1 MNQENFP
8 QPEFTQSLADSQK
21 ESNIGDEKEK
31 GISPEEV
38 RKQLEQNTI
47 SKYQRLLDV
56 INSSLKNGNITQ
68 DQYDK
73 SILDID
79 NLSEK
84 ELGFKVT
91 ERYTSQEKANEIMG
105 NDYLGSEAVEKA
117 FDIKLEINE
126 IPAIP
131 FSMGELEKAKELG
144 QMLILRQP
152 ITMEQINDSLGG
164 KVKDGKK
171 LLYSVD
177 ESTGKLKD
185 DAWYKDEEFYKNE
198 KPEAKWALISKEV
211 IPDSESK
218 NYLDQTDKI
227 VGYLQNQVFKD
238 KPMPK
243 EYQEAI
249 DDYLKAKVEIA
260 KTMKSDWEKAAEML
274 EGLKITELTRQSPAE
289 ALYDLVLYFQTNGE
303 KLLPN
308 RYTWTKHRDS
318 VGELVFVGS
327 FGSGGVNVR
336 RWGPGGSRGDLG
348 VSFSRSL

>member
-1 MNQENFP
+1 MSEQESL
-8 QPEFTQSLADSQK
+8 QPNPSFDLADSQK

-56 INSSLKNGNITQ
+56 INSSLKNDKISQEQYNQSIANI
-68 DQYDK
+68 DH
-73 SILDID
+73 
-79 NLSEK
+79 LSEK

-91 ERYTSQEKANEIMG
+91 EKYTSQEKAKEIMG
-105 NDYLGSEAVEKA
+105 NDYLGFEAVEKA
-117 FDIKLEINE
+117 FGIKLEFNE

-131 FSMGELEKAKELG
+131 FSREELERAKELG

-185 DAWYKDEEFYKNE
+185 DAWYKDEEFYTNE
-198 KPEAKWALISKEV
+198 KPEAKWVLVSKEV

-238 KPMPK
+238 KLMPK

-260 KTMKSDWEKAAEML
+260 KTMESDWKKAAKML

-289 ALYDLVLYFQTNGE
+289 VLYDLTLYFQTNGE

-308 RYTWTKHRDS
+308 RYAWTKRRGS
-318 VGELVFVGS
+318 GGELVRVGAFDSDGVFVRS
-327 FGSGGVNVR
+327 Y
-336 RWGPGGSRGDLG
+336 GPGRSRDDLG
-348 VSFSRSL
+348 VSFSRSQ